1 AENIAA
7 DLIVMG
13 TIGTSI
19 VPGIL
24 IGMSAEALL
33 SVTNTPVLTVKTKDF
48 VTPLQISSAARD
60 TQSSLV

>member
-1 AENIAA
+1 MHA

-13 TIGTSI
+13 TIGTSV

-33 SVTNTPVLTVKTKDF
+33 SETNTPVLTVKTRDF
-48 VTPLQISSAARD
+48 VTPLQISQAAREPQP
-60 TQSSLV
+60 TSV